1 MALLRTIVWFLY
13 FFGALVAL
21 VPQMICAQRKKAAG
35 APGAK
40 AYIHRYVRMWAGTLL
55 HIAGVTVTVKGQENI
70 PKGRAVVFTPNHQ
83 GDYDIPLMLMY
94 LDEPHALVAKIE
106 TKKIPLV
113 RTWMKLL
120 DCVFIDRKSPRH
132 SMEAMRQAQALV
144 QAGESVVVFPEGT
157 RSKRDAMGEFKAGAF
172 RIACKA
178 GAPVVPVAIDGSY
191 KIMEANHNLMKP
203 AHVNITILPPVET
216 AGLGRTAQH
225 ELAAQVAQAIA
236 AAKGEV

>member
-13 FFGALVAL
+13 FFGALAAL
-21 VPQMICAQRKKAAG
+21 MPQMVHAQRKKARGDAD
-35 APGAK
+35 AK
-40 AYIHRYVRMWAGTLL
+40 AFIHRYVRMWAGALL
-55 HIAGVTVTVKGQENI
+55 RIAGVTVTVKGQENI

-106 TKKIPLV
+106 TMKIPLV

-120 DCVFIDRKSPRH
+120 NC
-132 SMEAMRQAQALV
+132 
-144 QAGESVVVFPEGT
+144 VVVFPEGT
-157 RSKRDAMGEFKAGAF
+157 RSKGDAMGEFKAGAF

-216 AGLGRTAQH
+216 AGLERTAQH

-236 AAKGEV
+236 AAKGAPEGGK

>member
-55 HIAGVTVTVKGQENI
+55 RIAGVTVTVKGQENI

-113 RTWMKLL
+113 RTWM
-120 DCVFIDRKSPRH
+120 
-132 SMEAMRQAQALV
+132 
-144 QAGESVVVFPEGT
+144 
-157 RSKRDAMGEFKAGAF
+157 
-172 RIACKA
+172 
-178 GAPVVPVAIDGSY
+178 
-191 KIMEANHNLMKP
+191 
-203 AHVNITILPPVET
+203 
-216 AGLGRTAQH
+216 
-225 ELAAQVAQAIA
+225 
-236 AAKGEV
+236 

>member
-1 MALLRTIVWFLY
+1 MGVLAARLSVSLSLIHIFINPENIDEYIAFDGYAALGKVLTEMTPEQVIQTVLDSGLRDVYKRQLLR
-13 FFGALVAL
+13 
-21 VPQMICAQRKKAAG
+21 
-35 APGAK
+35 
-40 AYIHRYVRMWAGTLL
+40 
-55 HIAGVTVTVKGQENI
+55 IAGVTVTVKGQENI

-144 QAGESVVVFPEGT
+144 QAGESAVSYTHLGCFVFVLSLNEMV
-157 RSKRDAMGEFKAGAF
+157 KV
-172 RIACKA
+172 I
-178 GAPVVPVAIDGSY
+178 
-191 KIMEANHNLMKP
+191 
-203 AHVNITILPPVET
+203 
-216 AGLGRTAQH
+216 
-225 ELAAQVAQAIA
+225 
-236 AAKGEV
+236 